1 MSPCSTI
8 IAGTGS
14 YAPATVLTNED
25 LAKRMDTSDEW
36 ISSRTG
42 IRERRIAADSQAM
55 SDLAVPAARRALEHL
70 AMEAAV
76 QPDHVSIRAKLAE
89 DYAKSQWTPS
99 LDEQVD
105 VNAQKTAAERDERR
119 RMYRDAALQE
129 LKLAEIA
136 AVEAELRA
144 ETAHI
149 YAMHCL
155 DVAFLHAQ
163 QEGNR

>member
-1 MSPCSTI
+1 MD
-8 IAGTGS
+8 
-14 YAPATVLTNED
+14 TVLNWGEEPMVE
-25 LAKRMDTSDEW
+25 LQRLVMA
-36 ISSRTG
+36 
-42 IRERRIAADSQAM
+42 ERDARVGYAEARIEAM
-55 SDLAVPAARRALEHL
+55 
-70 AMEAAV
+70 
-76 QPDHVSIRAKLAE
+76 RAKLAE